1 MSSPILTQIV
11 SACDTNSNPYCGNIR
26 GVYMVGLSV
35 RLKQL
40 RKAKGLTQQQA
51 ANAVGVTR
59 SVISGYETEMRFPSL
74 DVLVLLARL
83 YGVTTDYLL
92 CVDNREFVDV
102 SGLNSDEIATVSH
115 MVDLLRTKK

>member
-1 MSSPILTQIV
+1 
-11 SACDTNSNPYCGNIR
+11 
-26 GVYMVGLSV
+26 MVGLAV

-40 RKAKGLTQQQA
+40 RIRKGLTQQQA
-51 ANAVGVTR
+51 ANSVGVTR

-74 DVLVLLARL
+74 DILVSLARL

-92 CVDNREFVDV
+92 CVDNRKFVDV
-102 SGLNSDEIATVSH
+102 SGLNEDEIATISH

>member
-1 MSSPILTQIV
+1 
-11 SACDTNSNPYCGNIR
+11 
-26 GVYMVGLSV
+26 MVGLSI

-40 RKAKGLTQQQA
+40 RTAKGLTQQQA

-74 DVLVLLARL
+74 DILVSLARL

-92 CVDNREFVDV
+92 CVDNRRTVDV
-102 SGLNSDEIATVSH
+102 SGLNEDEISTGSH
-115 MVDLLRTKK
+115 MIDLLRTKK